1 MRTHLIFGLMW
12 LHPSWRT
19 QHLDPL
25 VPDHN
30 EPFVSPLV
38 CSRCIG
44 YFRIVRYME
53 KVKQI
58 HVILSR
64 TPVSSKTD
72 GVVH

>member
-1 MRTHLIFGLMW
+1 MRQ
-12 LHPSWRT
+12 WRGIDRGAE
-19 QHLDPL
+19 LAWP
-25 VPDHN
+25 V
-30 EPFVSPLV
+30 VSPLV